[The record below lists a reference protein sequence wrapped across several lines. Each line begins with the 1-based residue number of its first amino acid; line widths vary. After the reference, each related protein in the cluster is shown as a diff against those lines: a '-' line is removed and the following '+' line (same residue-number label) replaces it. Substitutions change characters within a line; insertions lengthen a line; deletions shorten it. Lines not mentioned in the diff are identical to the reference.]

1 MNSSL
6 IENIKTLDFNI
17 DVSTYQNEFSD
28 LDWKYLNKM
37 QRENNNK
44 LMHLPSG
51 FDKAIVLK
59 WLNKKTD
66 LYNMFYDKEFFK
78 PIFEKLFFD
87 EKTHA

>member
-44 LMHLPSG
+44 
-51 FDKAIVLK
+51 
-59 WLNKKTD
+59 
-66 LYNMFYDKEFFK
+66 
-78 PIFEKLFFD
+78 
-87 EKTHA
+87 